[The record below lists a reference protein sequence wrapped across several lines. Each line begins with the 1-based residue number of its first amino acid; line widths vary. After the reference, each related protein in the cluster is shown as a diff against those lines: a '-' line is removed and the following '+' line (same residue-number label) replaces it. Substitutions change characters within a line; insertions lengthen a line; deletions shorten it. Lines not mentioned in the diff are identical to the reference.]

1 VILQDDHKS
10 MAIQQI
16 DASMKSSFGKFKDKT
31 LDSKDVG
38 KRRRGWIVGSW
49 SGIEAEVLLES
60 CTRICKFIVALG
72 CVHRA

>member
-1 VILQDDHKS
+1 

-38 KRRRGWIVGSW
+38 KRVGADLKRWGWQ
-49 SGIEAEVLLES
+49 VLRL
-60 CTRICKFIVALG
+60 A
-72 CVHRA
+72 